1 MTLRKKILKY
11 QKLFVSI
18 NEYDIENFHTETIY
32 CYFTINI
39 ASTFVKVS
47 HVKCNIESGGS
58 KLKADFSS
66 FISTILSKMH
76 NYNEQEDKNI
86 LSNNILFAR

>member
-1 MTLRKKILKY
+1 M
-11 QKLFVSI
+11 V
-18 NEYDIENFHTETIY
+18 
-32 CYFTINI
+32 YFYFITNI

-58 KLKADFSS
+58 KLRADFSA
-66 FISTILSKMH
+66 FLSTILSKMH

-86 LSNNILFAR
+86 SINSILFTK